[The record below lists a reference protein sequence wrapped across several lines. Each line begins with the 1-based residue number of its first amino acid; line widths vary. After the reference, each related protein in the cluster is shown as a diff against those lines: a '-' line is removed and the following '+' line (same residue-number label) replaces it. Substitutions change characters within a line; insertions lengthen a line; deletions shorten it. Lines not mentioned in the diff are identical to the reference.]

1 MLIIKTTLLLVI
13 TASVNSCYVYVRV
26 DAIKYQ
32 FVVEP
37 NTVIDNLVRPIL
49 FHTVKKVVN

>member
-13 TASVNSCYVYVRV
+13 TASVNICYVYVHV

-32 FVVEP
+32 FVIEP
-37 NTVIDNLVRPIL
+37 NTVIDNLVRPKSSEL
-49 FHTVKKVVN
+49 MVTY

>member
-13 TASVNSCYVYVRV
+13 TASVNSCYVYVHV